1 MIKLHTLNELFNMC
15 LSQEEKDVS
24 TFQAIWEETMD
35 DVIIYYSQQPPPIR
49 YKDRLDTT
57 QTSWV
62 VGNIH

>member
-1 MIKLHTLNELFNMC
+1 MC